1 MSLAENTERSIV
13 ALEDNHPPK
22 DQVLRVEWNIG
33 KKCNFDCSYC
43 SPTIHAKKADDLDLD
58 LVVKTANK
66 LVDHARQS
74 GRLIRI
80 SLTGGEPYLH
90 PQFTNL
96 LRCLKEAGVDK
107 ISITSNGSLPTQVY
121 LDSLDYIDYLIISVH
136 FEYIRLEK
144 LKERVHVI
152 QSRLK
157 KNQRLHLHVMML
169 PGRVEEA
176 LELSRDLKALGI
188 SYVLRRVRP
197 QFDGEGL
204 FLRPFQS
211 GQLGLGHADWK
222 KIKEQGLS
230 YYSDQELA
238 LMGVDN

>member
-1 MSLAENTERSIV
+1 MSVDKNLVKSIV

-22 DQVLRVEWNIG
+22 DQILRVEWNLG

-43 SPTIHAKKADDLDLD
+43 SPSIHAKKADDLDLD
-58 LVVKTANK
+58 VVARTASRLVG
-66 LVDHARQS
+66 HARQS

-90 PQFTNL
+90 PQFTDL
-96 LRCLKEAGVDK
+96 LKCLKETGVDK

-121 LDSLDYIDYLIISVH
+121 VESLRYIDYLIISVH

-144 LKERVHVI
+144 LKERVQVI
-152 QSRLK
+152 QSRLEN
-157 KNQRLHLHVMML
+157 NQRLHLHVMML
-169 PGRVEEA
+169 PGRVEDA
-176 LELSRDLKALGI
+176 LAFARDLKTLGI

-204 FLRPFQS
+204 FLRPFTS
-211 GQLGLGHADWK
+211 GQLGLGNADWK
-222 KIKEQGLS
+222 KINDQGLS
-230 YYSDQELA
+230 YYSERELS
-238 LMGVDN
+238 LMGVDR